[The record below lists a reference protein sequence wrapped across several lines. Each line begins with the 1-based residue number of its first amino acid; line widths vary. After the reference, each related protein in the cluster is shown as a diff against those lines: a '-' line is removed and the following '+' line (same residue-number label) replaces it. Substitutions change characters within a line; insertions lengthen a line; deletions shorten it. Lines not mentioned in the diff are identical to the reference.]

1 MSFYNVYNL
10 FARKLTQM
18 PFLYLL
24 IQLHLNITEIV
35 MTEHFEIEVVNQLIE
50 NPGSG

>member
-24 IQLHLNITEIV
+24 IQLHNITEIV
-35 MTEHFEIEVVNQLIE
+35 MTEHFEIEI
-50 NPGSG
+50 S